1 MEVPFWSSWWKFHC
15 KCKSTY
21 LLYQLT
27 VEFTSDEHV
36 ILPSGSSDDRG
47 TTPTRT
53 WYCCISPNGLVGG
66 SQDTFR
72 ERPVPFSSK
81 SLTVMLSML
90 TAAGGSGKVSIEQ
103 CCILG
108 ICLQNKV
115 WFLIGDSW
123 KKKCHHQ
130 ENMSSLFVGQG
141 KHLLWNDTGFLDR
154 WLDVVQ
160 LLGVHQ
166 NYFWY
171 SKQLQDNTQLLL
183 QLKTSAHC
191 ISLQGKYFEKV
202 EVNVLQWSFL
212 PPIDLHHSD
221 QWPPMCVLVVKCSRT
236 WSPRLQQVQCCQL
249 FHWQT
254 CGNWCSVVQV
264 VESLERWKSWTKD
277 CTFEHK

>member
-1 MEVPFWSSWWKFHC
+1 MASITTYLDIQTESFIINKELFCCEHNGSTTLEFMVKVSC

-66 SQDTFR
+66 SQDTLR

-115 WFLIGDSW
+115 
-123 KKKCHHQ
+123 
-130 ENMSSLFVGQG
+130 
-141 KHLLWNDTGFLDR
+141 
-154 WLDVVQ
+154 
-160 LLGVHQ
+160 
-166 NYFWY
+166 
-171 SKQLQDNTQLLL
+171 
-183 QLKTSAHC
+183 
-191 ISLQGKYFEKV
+191 
-202 EVNVLQWSFL
+202 
-212 PPIDLHHSD
+212 
-221 QWPPMCVLVVKCSRT
+221 
-236 WSPRLQQVQCCQL
+236 
-249 FHWQT
+249 
-254 CGNWCSVVQV
+254 
-264 VESLERWKSWTKD
+264 
-277 CTFEHK
+277 